1 MSFVALSCL
10 SYIYRSSQVIEL
22 LPGSVDL
29 FVSNSQYNN
38 ITGYS
43 ENSAHVP
50 RGFIITENAFKT
62 VRFAKKK
69 KLIYI
74 SKKTLKKKLAKDW
87 III

>member
-50 RGFIITENAFKT
+50 RGKSSLNAFKH
-62 VRFAKKK
+62 
-69 KLIYI
+69 
-74 SKKTLKKKLAKDW
+74 
-87 III
+87 